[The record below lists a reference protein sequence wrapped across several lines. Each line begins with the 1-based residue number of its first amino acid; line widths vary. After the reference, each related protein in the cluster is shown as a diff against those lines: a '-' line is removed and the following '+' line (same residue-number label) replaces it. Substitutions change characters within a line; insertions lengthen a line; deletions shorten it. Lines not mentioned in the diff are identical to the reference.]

1 MSKNQNLVTQKNSG
15 MTVNII
21 LTIIVVV
28 VAVVV
33 IGGVL
38 LFNRSGDSGGG
49 SADGG
54 GPPVASDVLRKP
66 DSNVLTEAP
75 DGKVTVVEFL
85 DYQCS
90 ACRSYYE
97 GLTKKIEQDYAGKIT
112 FVTRNYPLEGHPLA
126 QPAAHAAEAA
136 ALQGKYKEM
145 YHAIFDNYESWAQD
159 GQKLSSDKQR
169 ANAQF
174 EKFAQQIGL
183 DMAKYRQ
190 DLNSP
195 QVQQKID
202 ADIADGQK
210 AGVSSTPTIFINGKQ
225 FQPESGTQSFTE
237 VNKQFR
243 QKLDQE
249 LNK

>member
-15 MTVNII
+15 MTTNII
-21 LTIIVVV
+21 LTIIVVI
-28 VAVVV
+28 VAVAV

-49 SADGG
+49 NASG
-54 GPPVASDVLRKP
+54 GPTVAADVLRKP

-90 ACRSYYE
+90 SCRAYYE
-97 GLTKKIEQDYAGKIT
+97 GLTKKIEQDYAGKVT
-112 FVTRNYPLEGHPLA
+112 FVTRNYPLEMHALA
-126 QPAAHAAEAA
+126 QPAARAAEAA

-159 GQKLSSDKQR
+159 GQQLSSDKNR

-210 AGVSSTPTIFINGKQ
+210 AGVSGTPTIFINGKQ

-237 VNKQFR
+237 LNKQFR
-243 QKLDQE
+243 QQLDQE